1 MSAASGATR
10 RFRVRLMDGTDL
22 GEMSELRATQLIRK
36 GVIER
41 GDSIR
46 RVGSNRWRRAEEVA
60 GATFDEMERVAAT
73 EHAATAAAHAGPWDP
88 YIASLGE
95 VHHSWPPST
104 EMPMA
109 DAAVPGPAVARG
121 GPPRIGIIGW
131 AIRGI
136 AIVLLPGLLWFGIT
150 LMPSLNAS
158 EARATHVAAEQRA
171 REAADAVR
179 RFEASGEFK
188 FDPRLDLDSELAKAR
203 KAKDWTAKQRARAQA
218 EAAGIRTRVEEL
230 ERDIAQKPQIE
241 SALQWNSAKL
251 AKMKVLAANFEATRA
266 AKEQILRAYLMMGK
280 ITAEQYSRG
289 YDDIAVA
296 VAMGR
301 ETVGISEQHVR
312 SLESRRAQIERSEI
326 EVLQVRGE
334 LSRTADDLPTATRAD
349 EEAEARRSVVAAA
362 WVIWKEQISAGS
374 DLAPRSEELRA
385 ALASERSARAWGT
398 FAAIVGAM
406 FLVGVH
412 FLLRA
417 RGA

>member
-60 GATFDEMERVAAT
+60 GAIFDEMERVAAT
-73 EHAATAAAHAGPWDP
+73 KHAATSAADAGPWDP
-88 YIASLGE
+88 DIASFGE

-109 DAAVPGPAVARG
+109 DAALPGPAVARG
-121 GPPRIGIIGW
+121 RQHRIGIIGW

-203 KAKDWTAKQRARAQA
+203 HVKELTAKERARADA
-218 EAAGIRTRVEEL
+218 EAAGLRTRAEEL

-251 AKMKVLAANFEATRA
+251 AKMKVLAANFEAGQ
-266 AKEQILRAYLMMGK
+266 KEGLAVIKEMLRRGM
-280 ITAEQYSRG
+280 ITAELYGRKKADYLNAEADGRSL
-289 YDDIAVA
+289 IAE
-296 VAMGR
+296 R
-301 ETVGISEQHVR
+301 EQTSR

>member
-1 MSAASGATR
+1 MSASSGATR

-73 EHAATAAAHAGPWDP
+73 KHAATSAADAGPWDP
-88 YIASLGE
+88 DIASFGE

-109 DAAVPGPAVARG
+109 DAALPGPAVARG

-203 KAKDWTAKQRARAQA
+203 HVKELTAKERARADA
-218 EAAGIRTRVEEL
+218 EAARLRTNAKSLEEL
-230 ERDIAQKPQIE
+230 IALKPKVE
-241 SALQWNSAKL
+241 FALQTLSANLTEAKKEL
-251 AKMKVLAANFEATRA
+251 ASFEGVRGIV
-266 AKEQILRAYLMMGK
+266 EQSLREAFMTGGYTLDAFNRNMDSIEGK
-280 ITAEQYSRG
+280 ISSARQRVKNLE
-289 YDDIAVA
+289 
-296 VAMGR
+296 
-301 ETVGISEQHVR
+301 ETLR
-312 SLESRRAQIERSEI
+312 SFESNRAQIERSEI

-334 LSRTADDLPTATRAD
+334 LSRTADDLPSATRAD
-349 EEAEARRSVVAAA
+349 EEAEARRSVLAAA
-362 WVIWKEQISAGS
+362 WVIWNEQVSAGS

-398 FAAIVGAM
+398 FSAIVGAM

>member
-73 EHAATAAAHAGPWDP
+73 KHAATSAADAGPWDP
-88 YIASLGE
+88 DIASFGE

-109 DAAVPGPAVARG
+109 DAALPGPAVARG

-171 REAADAVR
+171 RESADAVR

-203 KAKDWTAKQRARAQA
+203 HVKELTAKERARADA
-218 EAAGIRTRVEEL
+218 EAARLRTNAKSLEEL
-230 ERDIAQKPQIE
+230 IALKPKVE
-241 SALQWNSAKL
+241 FALQTLSANLTEAKKEL
-251 AKMKVLAANFEATRA
+251 ASLEGVRDLEK
-266 AKEQILRAYLMMGK
+266 QILEQKFMTLEIDLEQFKRGTASIEGK
-280 ITAEQYSRG
+280 ISSARQRVKNLE
-289 YDDIAVA
+289 
-296 VAMGR
+296 
-301 ETVGISEQHVR
+301 ETLR
-312 SLESRRAQIERSEI
+312 SFESNRAQIERSEI

-334 LSRTADDLPTATRAD
+334 LSRTADDLPRATRAD

-374 DLAPRSEELRA
+374 DLAPRSAELRA